1 MGCVQCSG
9 NLLDCLLYFHVFV
22 VTIAL
27 TRQGGKEFRALWDS
41 LIGINPPQKQSRMAE
56 LLIQAEKN
64 LECMVEEEIDDYN
77 TMVSTVCFSSYDIQ
91 FFVLHIKNGQP
102 LI

>member
-1 MGCVQCSG
+1 
-9 NLLDCLLYFHVFV
+9 
-22 VTIAL
+22 
-27 TRQGGKEFRALWDS
+27 
-41 LIGINPPQKQSRMAE
+41 MAE